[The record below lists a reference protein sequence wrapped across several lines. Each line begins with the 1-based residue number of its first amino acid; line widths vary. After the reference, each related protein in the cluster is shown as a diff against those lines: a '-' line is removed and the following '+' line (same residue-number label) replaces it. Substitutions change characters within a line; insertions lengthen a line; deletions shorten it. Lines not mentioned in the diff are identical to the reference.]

1 MAYCANA
8 KDLLEAKFI
17 KFFKSPQAF
26 VDLIMMTSYDG
37 ASLLITR
44 STEIG

>member
-8 KDLLEAKFI
+8 KDLLEAKFV

-26 VDLIMMTSYDG
+26 VDLIMMTSYYS
-37 ASLLITR
+37 ASLIITR
-44 STEIG
+44 STEFG